1 MSPYVC
7 WSCHLIPNVWLIK
20 FPYLCCLPAFSH
32 RLFPGLLG
40 AIWWQQATAFALRL
54 GNWVAATGV
63 SWISARITLELYE
76 IDILHTF
83 GRRSPQ
89 VSTTCLR
96 DLKSAFSI
104 FWFSSIFWAQNFWL
118 LFAFHHMSV
127 QTLQNILTV
136 SQSEIGSNH
145 SLHCHNKM
153 QKLGGTAR
161 GQRHKCTP

>member
-1 MSPYVC
+1 MFVE
-7 WSCHLIPNVWLIK
+7 L
-20 FPYLCCLPAFSH
+20 
-32 RLFPGLLG
+32 
-40 AIWWQQATAFALRL
+40 AIWSPMFDWSNSHIYAVSPHLLNASSQDFLEQFGDNRPLLLHFAS
-54 GNWVAATGV
+54 ATGV
-63 SWISARITLELYE
+63 SWISARITLELYA
-76 IDILHTF
+76 IDILHKF

-104 FWFSSIFWAQNFWL
+104 FWLSSIFWAQNFWL